1 MRLALGVLL
10 TAMISFPPALVT
22 PKPISVFA
30 FKSADSADTV
40 RIGGAAFSPTTIAA
54 NNAASKLTVSI
65 ATDPLVPNGATAI
78 VDVTESS
85 NFSSVLYSVSPSRSQ
100 TAVLSG
106 GGVATKVVFTFTTNS
121 AGNTNGGTIVSRA
134 TISNVTGAT
143 AGTPLVQDNL
153 MLTVNPQGTL
163 GGGPCPPQNCGGQQ
177 YGCYWDPSI
186 CDCECSPVLIDV
198 AGNGFSLTNVN
209 GGVVFDMKGNGHP
222 TQMAWTAAGSDDA
235 FLALDRNGNG
245 TIDDGTE
252 LFGNF
257 SPQPDS
263 DHRNGFIAL
272 AEYDKPENGGN
283 GDGVIDNRD
292 AIFSSLLLWQDTNH
306 NGISEP
312 NELHTLAS
320 LGLASI
326 DLQYK
331 DSHKQDQFGNWLR
344 YRAKVQDAQHSS
356 IGRWAYDVY
365 LLIGQ

>member
-10 TAMISFPPALVT
+10 TAMISLPAAIVT
-22 PKPISVFA
+22 PELVKVFA
-30 FKSADSADTV
+30 FQSAESASTV
-40 RIGGAAFSPTTIAA
+40 ALGGAVFSPTTIAA
-54 NNAASKLTVSI
+54 QNATSNLTVSI
-65 ATDPLVPNGATAI
+65 ATGATVTNGATAT

-85 NFSSVLYSVSPSRSQ
+85 NFGGVSYSVSPSRTQ

-106 GGVATKVVFTFTTNS
+106 GGTSTNVVFKFTTA
-121 AGNTNGGTIVSRA
+121 AGNLNGGTIVSTA
-134 TISNVTGAT
+134 TIASATGAT
-143 AGTPLVQDNL
+143 VGTPASQGNL
-153 MLTVNPQGTL
+153 TLTVNAAGTIA
-163 GGGPCPPQNCGGQQ
+163 GGPCPPQNCGGQ
-177 YGCYWDPSI
+177 YFSCYWDPSI
-186 CDCECSPVLIDV
+186 CDCECSPILVDV

-209 GGVVFDMKGNGHP
+209 GGVVFDLKGDGHP
-222 TQMAWTAAGSDDA
+222 KQMAWTAAGSDDA

-245 TIDDGTE
+245 TIDNGTE

-257 SPQPDS
+257 TPQPDS

-320 LGLASI
+320 VGLASI
-326 DLQYK
+326 DLSYK
-331 DSHKQDQFGNWLR
+331 DSHRQDEFGNWFR
-344 YRAKVQDAQHSS
+344 YRAKVLDSQHSS
-356 IGRWAYDVY
+356 ISRWAYDVY